1 MIHVSGCYIF
11 GSICQN
17 PSRSPKWPF
26 SYIICALPNLSG
38 HVCARPTP
46 VEPRANDIRLPH
58 IPDAQ
63 GRSPMRS
70 YAIARA
76 TTAIFG
82 KYHAAGQKVRPGGL
96 ARATT
101 AAPIP
106 LSFGYVAGGTS
117 APPSRRRT
125 CVFDVA
131 RPDCG
136 GDEGENALDR
146 LNQTCSRAGR
156 RRIHTFD
163 GATAA
168 LRYHLP
174 RT

>member
-1 MIHVSGCYIF
+1 MSGCYIF

-131 RPDCG
+131 RPDCRF
-136 GDEGENALDR
+136 DSAYPAHFLLHR
-146 LNQTCSRAGR
+146 RRSRAGS
-156 RRIHTFD
+156 
-163 GATAA
+163 GV
-168 LRYHLP
+168 RYKSDFFVD
-174 RT
+174 